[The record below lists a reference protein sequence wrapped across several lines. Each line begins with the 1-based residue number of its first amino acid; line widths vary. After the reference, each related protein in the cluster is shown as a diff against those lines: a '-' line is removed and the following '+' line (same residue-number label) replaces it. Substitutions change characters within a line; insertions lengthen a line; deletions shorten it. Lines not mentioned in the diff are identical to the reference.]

1 MQTQLQSSSSRVAR
15 KAHPPRDWAMKT
27 TVPQVRQVTRYWL
40 VSKLATGRTRANPLT
55 ETSGAGPPMRMLYLL
70 PHVLALCFLHTRSC
84 TESAPDTSSFIAPD
98 QMNGRNDDP
107 TPTRFVG
114 RRSPLSSP
122 REFRRQTVKL
132 SIRSTGGT
140 SQAAFVDSVGP
151 CRLNRCLRLYEV
163 NRQRWFD
170 GVWASSI

>member
-107 TPTRFVG
+107 TPTGFVG
-114 RRSPLSSP
+114 RRSPLSSHESLDGRQSNSQFVQRAVP
-122 REFRRQTVKL
+122 RRLHLLTALAPAVL
-132 SIRSTGGT
+132 TG
-140 SQAAFVDSVGP
+140 V
-151 CRLNRCLRLYEV
+151 
-163 NRQRWFD
+163 FD
-170 GVWASSI
+170 YTR